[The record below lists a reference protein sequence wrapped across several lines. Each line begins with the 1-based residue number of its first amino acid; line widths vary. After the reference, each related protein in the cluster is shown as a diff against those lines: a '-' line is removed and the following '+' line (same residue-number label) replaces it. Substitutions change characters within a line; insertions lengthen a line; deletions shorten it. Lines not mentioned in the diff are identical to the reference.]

1 MRFESLTL
9 EWETFLAPRAIDQC
23 TSTYLSADA
32 TLCLLVRIFFA
43 CLCWECLPSRSRAPP
58 PLQALN
64 SLLTSPSGWT
74 GTRFVSVHCDAKD
87 CVVAVE
93 MGEKLLYERRVYG
106 TLTWF
111 WTLNNLRQA
120 NVSALW
126 LLDSCATGACVERC
140 QRVH

>member
-1 MRFESLTL
+1 MHQHLPFSRRNFVPSCANLFCMPVL
-9 EWETFLAPRAIDQC
+9 GM
-23 TSTYLSADA
+23 SS
-32 TLCLLVRIFFA
+32 FA
-43 CLCWECLPSRSRAPP
+43 KSSPP